1 MEKGMVERK
10 FAKAY
15 VSEDNQYL
23 YGVKDKP
30 VSFLTIEDLNSVKQ
44 IPVAYPKINLHTAF
58 AERRWIERRNAAVAF
73 LLAILILL
81 SAAAAIMYTL
91 SDKFMTTGFEE
102 AQFTF
107 VLHGGKNGLT
117 VVDPDEVTLTVK
129 EDRDLSGYSY
139 ATPIYNGKPSLIGY
153 RLDILTPDIIYVY
166 GGMIFGIGEG
176 DGVINVYSQDGTFLT
191 QRTLIVT
198 TGD

>member
-1 MEKGMVERK
+1 MVKRG

-15 VSEDNQYL
+15 ISEDNQYL
-23 YGVKDKP
+23 YGVKGKP
-30 VSFLTIEDLNSVKQ
+30 TAFLTVGDRGEGKSIQ
-44 IPVAYPKINLHTAF
+44 VASPKINIHTALSEMRF
-58 AERRWIERRNAAVAF
+58 ARRRNSFIAL
-73 LLAILILL
+73 LLALLILICAVV
-81 SAAAAIMYTL
+81 SIMYTL
-91 SDKFMTTGFEE
+91 SNKFMTRDFHE

-107 VLHGGKNGLT
+107 VLHGGTNGLT
-117 VVDPDEVTLTVK
+117 VVDADEVTTAIK

-153 RLDILTPDIIYVY
+153 RLDILTPDVIYVY

-198 TGD
+198 AGD

>member
-1 MEKGMVERK
+1 MVERK

-30 VSFLTIEDLNSVKQ
+30 VSFLTIEDLNSGKQ
-44 IPVAYPKINLHTAF
+44 IPVAYPKINLHAAF
-58 AERRWIERRNAAVAF
+58 KERRWIERRNAAVAF

-117 VVDPDEVTLTVK
+117 VVDPDEVTLAVK

-153 RLDILTPDIIYVY
+153 RLDILTQTLYMYMVH
-166 GGMIFGIGEG
+166 FGIGEG
-176 DGVINVYSQDGTFLT
+176 DGNAMASRTF
-191 QRTLIVT
+191 
-198 TGD
+198 